1 MPKTNPLVKICGL
14 TSEEQALQV
23 AKLGA
28 NAIGIISVEES
39 PRYVS
44 AEIKKKIFKTLE
56 NFYPKI
62 DRVSVVQN
70 CPIDLII
77 KNFLGNPSETIIQLH
92 GDEDIDYCKKI
103 RGKIPNIGLWK
114 AFRIK
119 TEKDIDKI
127 KPFEDIVDAI
137 LLDSWN
143 EKTYGG
149 SGKKIKSIYN
159 IEKIYNYYGLIEQ
172 TGSIFI
178 ECPKCSCFKCSIY
191 SDILIRD
198 TNLEII
204 KKDKK
209 KGFLQVLSLL
219 PTSYPGNS
227 LLTEDIA
234 ELRNDIKCDCDNGSQ
249 KFIIHGRSKNSEI
262 RGCANI

>member
-1 MPKTNPLVKICGL
+1 MPKTNTLVKICGL

-28 NAIGIISVEES
+28 HAIGIISVEKS

-56 NFYPKI
+56 SFYPKI

-92 GDEDIDYCKKI
+92 GDEDINYCKKI
-103 RGKIPNIGLWK
+103 RKEIPNIGIWK

-119 TEKDIDKI
+119 TERDLDKI
-127 KPFEDIVDAI
+127 KPFEDYVDAI

-149 SGKKIKSIYN
+149 SGKKIKSIYLQN
-159 IEKIYNYYGLIEQ
+159 LQFSKPWWLAGGISIKWIDEILNEIKPDGLDISSSIETSPGIKDLKK
-172 TGSIFI
+172 T
-178 ECPKCSCFKCSIY
+178 K
-191 SDILIRD
+191 
-198 TNLEII
+198 EII
-204 KKDKK
+204 K
-209 KGFLQVLSLL
+209 FLE
-219 PTSYPGNS
+219 N
-227 LLTEDIA
+227 
-234 ELRNDIKCDCDNGSQ
+234 N
-249 KFIIHGRSKNSEI
+249 
-262 RGCANI
+262 

>member
-62 DRVSVVQN
+62 ERVSVVQN

-77 KNFLGNPSETIIQLH
+77 KNFLGSPSETVIQLH

-103 RGKIPNIGLWK
+103 REKIPNIGLWK

-119 TEKDIDKI
+119 TEKDLDKI
-127 KPFEDIVDAI
+127 QPFENFVDAI

-149 SGKKIKSIYN
+149 SGKKINSNYLKNLQFSKPWWLAGGISIEWIN
-159 IEKIYNYYGLIEQ
+159 E
-172 TGSIFI
+172 
-178 ECPKCSCFKCSIY
+178 
-191 SDILIRD
+191 ILI
-198 TNLEII
+198 
-204 KKDKK
+204 
-209 KGFLQVLSLL
+209 
-219 PTSYPGNS
+219 
-227 LLTEDIA
+227 
-234 ELRNDIKCDCDNGSQ
+234 DIKPDGLDISSSVEISPGQ
-249 KFIIHGRSKNSEI
+249 KDLKKTEELFNFLKGISNY
-262 RGCANI
+262 

>member
-1 MPKTNPLVKICGL
+1 MPKTNTLVKICGL
-14 TSEEQALQV
+14 TTEEQALRV

-56 NFYPKI
+56 SVYPEI

-103 RGKIPNIGLWK
+103 RDKIPNIGLWK

-119 TEKDIDKI
+119 TEKDLDKI
-127 KPFEDIVDAI
+127 KPFEDFVDAI

-143 EKTYGG
+143 KETYGG
-149 SGKKIKSIYN
+149 SGKKINSIYLKDLKFSKPWWLAGGISIEWIDEILAN
-159 IEKIYNYYGLIEQ
+159 IKPDGLDISSSIEISP
-172 TGSIFI
+172 GL
-178 ECPKCSCFKCSIY
+178 K
-191 SDILIRD
+191 D
-198 TNLEII
+198 I
-204 KKDKK
+204 KKTADLLE
-209 KGFLQVLSLL
+209 FLKQ
-219 PTSYPGNS
+219 N
-227 LLTEDIA
+227 
-234 ELRNDIKCDCDNGSQ
+234 
-249 KFIIHGRSKNSEI
+249 
-262 RGCANI
+262 

>member
-56 NFYPKI
+56 NFYPNI
-62 DRVSVVQN
+62 ERVSVVQN

-92 GDEDIDYCKKI
+92 GDEDIDYCKKM
-103 RGKIPNIGLWK
+103 REKIPNLGIWK

-127 KPFEDIVDAI
+127 KPFEDFVDAI

-149 SGKKIKSIYN
+149 SGEKIKSIYLKN
-159 IEKIYNYYGLIEQ
+159 LQFSKPWWLAGGISIEWIDKILTEIKPDGLDISSSIEISP
-172 TGSIFI
+172 GL
-178 ECPKCSCFKCSIY
+178 K
-191 SDILIRD
+191 D
-198 TNLEII
+198 I
-204 KKDKK
+204 KKTEALIN
-209 KGFLQVLSLL
+209 FLKQ
-219 PTSYPGNS
+219 
-227 LLTEDIA
+227 D
-234 ELRNDIKCDCDNGSQ
+234 
-249 KFIIHGRSKNSEI
+249 
-262 RGCANI
+262 

>member
-1 MPKTNPLVKICGL
+1 MPKTNTLIKICGL

-28 NAIGIISVEES
+28 HAIGIISVEDS
-39 PRYVS
+39 PRYIS

-56 NFYPKI
+56 MLHPKI
-62 DRVSVVQN
+62 ERVSVVQN

-103 RGKIPNIGLWK
+103 REKIPNIGLWK

-127 KPFEDIVDAI
+127 KPFENFVDAI

-149 SGKKIKSIYN
+149 SGKKIKSTYLKNLQFSKPWWLAGGIS
-159 IEKIYNYYGLIEQ
+159 IEWINEILTDIKPDGLDISSSIEFSP
-172 TGSIFI
+172 GL
-178 ECPKCSCFKCSIY
+178 K
-191 SDILIRD
+191 D
-198 TNLEII
+198 I
-204 KKDKK
+204 KKTEAIFN
-209 KGFLQVLSLL
+209 FLK
-219 PTSYPGNS
+219 
-227 LLTEDIA
+227 
-234 ELRNDIKCDCDNGSQ
+234 RN
-249 KFIIHGRSKNSEI
+249 
-262 RGCANI
+262 

>member
-1 MPKTNPLVKICGL
+1 MPKTNTLVKICGL

-28 NAIGIISVEES
+28 HAIGIISVEDS

-44 AEIKKKIFKTLE
+44 PEIKKKIFKTLE
-56 NFYPKI
+56 SFYPKI
-62 DRVSVVQN
+62 NRVSVVQN

-103 RGKIPNIGLWK
+103 REKIPNIGLWK

-119 TEKDIDKI
+119 TEKDLDKI
-127 KPFEDIVDAI
+127 QPFENFVDAI

-149 SGKKIKSIYN
+149 SG
-159 IEKIYNYYGLIEQ
+159 EKINSNYLKNLQFSKPWWLAGGISIEW
-172 TGSIFI
+172 IN
-178 ECPKCSCFKCSIY
+178 E
-191 SDILIRD
+191 ILID
-198 TNLEII
+198 IKPDGLDISSSIEISPGLKDI
-204 KKDKK
+204 KKTEEVFK
-209 KGFLQVLSLL
+209 FLK
-219 PTSYPGNS
+219 
-227 LLTEDIA
+227 
-234 ELRNDIKCDCDNGSQ
+234 RN
-249 KFIIHGRSKNSEI
+249 
-262 RGCANI
+262 